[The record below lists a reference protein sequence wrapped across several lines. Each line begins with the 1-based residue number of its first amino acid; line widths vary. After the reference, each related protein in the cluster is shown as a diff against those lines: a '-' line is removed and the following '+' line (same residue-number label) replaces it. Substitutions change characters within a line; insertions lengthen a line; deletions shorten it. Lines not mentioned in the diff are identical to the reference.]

1 MPKDRGNAHPYKI
14 KLTHFTAR
22 FEIAIMQ
29 HHSMP
34 PSPLPHDPAATL
46 PEHELAVMA
55 RTAWRNSARCIGRLF
70 WKKLEV
76 IDARAA
82 VKPDDIFDACVTHL
96 RLATNGGKVRSAITV
111 FPSTHEAGRGIR
123 IWNRQLVRYA
133 GYREYNG
140 TITGDPEQ
148 LEFTRKVIAMGWR
161 PPRERSHFD
170 LLPLVIDV
178 PGDKSR
184 VYPLPRNSVLE
195 VSISHPD
202 LPWFAALGLKWH
214 AVPVVSDMALVG
226 GGWRFT
232 AAPFS
237 GHYMVTEIASRNLG
251 DQNRYN
257 QLPRIAKSMGL
268 DMRSRQNLWKDRA
281 LVELNTA
288 VLHSFHEAGVTIVD
302 HHTASSQFMRHIENE
317 EKCGRTVP
325 GDWSWLVPP
334 MSGSACPVFHRYYDE
349 VVPEPSFV
357 SQPPW

>member
-1 MPKDRGNAHPYKI
+1 MSPS
-14 KLTHFTAR
+14 AR
-22 FEIAIMQ
+22 LQ
-29 HHSMP
+29 
-34 PSPLPHDPAATL
+34 DTNTTL
-46 PEHELAVMA
+46 PEHELAIMA

-70 WKKLEV
+70 WNKLEV
-76 IDARAA
+76 IDARQT
-82 VKPDDIFDACVTHL
+82 VNPDDIFDACVAHL
-96 RLATNGGKVRSAITV
+96 RLATNSGKVRSVITI
-111 FPSTHEAGRGIR
+111 FPPTQKGQPGIR

-133 GYREYNG
+133 GYRESNG
-140 TITGDPEQ
+140 AITGDPEQ

-178 PGDKSR
+178 PGDTFR
-184 VYPLPRNSVLE
+184 FYPLPRDSVME
-195 VSISHPD
+195 VPIFHPN
-202 LPWFAALGLKWH
+202 LSWFAALGLKWH

-251 DQNRYN
+251 DENRYN
-257 QLPRIAKSMGL
+257 QLPGIAKRMGL
-268 DMRSRQNLWKDRA
+268 DLSSRRSLWKDRA

-302 HHTASSQFMRHIENE
+302 HHTASSQFMRHIEIE
-317 EKCGRTVP
+317 EKSGRTVP

-349 VVPEPSFV
+349 VAPEPSFIN
-357 SQPPW
+357 QPPW